1 MAILENI
8 SSPDNIKLLKKEELP
23 QLARELRDKIIR
35 TVSRNGGHLASGL
48 GVVDLTVALHY
59 VFDVEKDKF
68 IWDVG
73 HQSYA
78 HKILTGRK
86 DTFDT
91 LRQYKGISG
100 FPKISESKYDS
111 FGAGHASTSISAGL
125 GFAVARDIRKQDYK
139 VVSIIGDGSMTGGL
153 AFEGLQNA
161 GTLSKDMLVIL
172 NDNQMFISQKVGI
185 LAGYFANLLTATGV
199 NRIEETILKFASKLK
214 FLSFKSIKKIVR
226 RFKTILFPGIMF
238 EEMGFSYVGP
248 IDGHNINQLID
259 ILTKVKDIK
268 GPVLLHVVTKKG
280 KGYKPAE
287 ENPTKFHGIGPFD
300 IETGKTVSLKK
311 VTYTEVF
318 SKAIVKLAKDNEKIV
333 AITAAMPDGT
343 GLKEF
348 SKQYPK
354 RFFDVGID
362 EAHAVTFAAALAA
375 GGLKPV
381 VAIYSTFMQRALD
394 NIIHD
399 VALQN
404 LPVVMMLDRAGIV
417 GEDGPTHH
425 GAFDLSYL
433 KYVPNLTIM
442 APANETE
449 FQDMFNT
456 ALTLKTPSVIR
467 YPRGGGTRVASFHRK
482 FELLEIGKS
491 KLERQGKDACIV
503 CLGNVWK
510 ICVEAVD
517 NLKNKGIECALL
529 NMRFLKP
536 FDETAIRDILTYTNK
551 IVTVEENSLI
561 GAMGETVK
569 SVLPGTSAK
578 IYSIGLPD
586 KFIEHGNQNLIRELC
601 GISAENIEKQVLKLL
616 NKNPSSNVLMSE

>member
-8 SSPDNIKLLKKEELP
+8 SSPNAIKMLKKEELAH
-23 QLARELRDKIIR
+23 LAQELRDKIIQ
-35 TVSRNGGHLASGL
+35 TVSKNGGHLASSL

-68 IWDVG
+68 VWDVG

-86 DTFDT
+86 DNFNT

-111 FGAGHASTSISAGL
+111 FGTGHASTSISAGL
-125 GFAVARDIRKQDYK
+125 GFAVARDIKKQDYK

-172 NDNQMFISQKVGI
+172 NDNQMFISQRVGV
-185 LAGYFANLLTATGV
+185 LAGYFANILTASGV
-199 NRIEETILKFASKLK
+199 KKLEDTVLKFASKLK
-214 FLSFKSIKKIVR
+214 FLSFNSIKKIVR

-248 IDGHNINQLID
+248 IDGHNINQLIA
-259 ILTKVKDIK
+259 ILVKVKDIK

-287 ENPTKFHGIGPFD
+287 QDPTKFHGVGPFN
-300 IETGKTVSLKK
+300 IETGKAISLKK
-311 VTYTEVF
+311 ITYTEVF

-348 SKQYPK
+348 SKQYPN

-362 EAHAVTFAAALAA
+362 EAHAVTFSAALAA
-375 GGLKPV
+375 GGLKPI

-394 NIIHD
+394 NIICD

-404 LPVVMMLDRAGIV
+404 LPVIMMLDRAGIV
-417 GEDGPTHH
+417 GEDGATHN
-425 GAFDLSYL
+425 GAFDFSYL
-433 KYVPNLTIM
+433 KYIPNLTIM

-449 FQDMFNT
+449 LQDMLNT
-456 ALTLKTPSVIR
+456 ALTLKNPSVIR
-467 YPRGGGTRVASFHRK
+467 YPRGSGTGVVSFHRN

-491 KLERQGKDACIV
+491 KLEVQGKDVCIV
-503 CLGNVWK
+503 CLGNVLK
-510 ICVEAVD
+510 NCIEAAD
-517 NLKNKGIECALL
+517 NLKNKDVDVSVL
-529 NMRFLKP
+529 NIRFLKP
-536 FDETAIRDILTYTNK
+536 FDEIAIKNILTYTDK

-561 GAMGETVK
+561 GGMGETVK
-569 SVLPGTSAK
+569 SILSGTSAK

-586 KFIEHGNQNLIRELC
+586 KFIEHGKQNLIRELC
-601 GISAENIEKQVLKLL
+601 GISTENIEKQVLKLL
-616 NKNPSSNVLMSE
+616 NRS

>member
-8 SSPDNIKLLKKEELP
+8 SSPNAIKMLKKEELAH
-23 QLARELRDKIIR
+23 LAQELRDKIIQ
-35 TVSRNGGHLASGL
+35 TVSKNGGHLASSL

-68 IWDVG
+68 VWDVG

-86 DTFDT
+86 DNFNT

-111 FGAGHASTSISAGL
+111 FGTGHASTSISAGL
-125 GFAVARDIRKQDYK
+125 GFAVARDIKRQDYK

-172 NDNQMFISQKVGI
+172 NDNQMFISQRVGV
-185 LAGYFANLLTATGV
+185 LAGYFANILTTSGV
-199 NRIEETILKFASKLK
+199 KKLEDTVLKFASKLK
-214 FLSFKSIKKIVR
+214 FLSFNSIKKIVR

-248 IDGHNINQLID
+248 IDGHNINQLIA
-259 ILTKVKDIK
+259 ILVKVKDIK

-287 ENPTKFHGIGPFD
+287 QDPAKFHGVGPFN
-300 IETGKTVSLKK
+300 IETGKAISLKQ

-348 SKQYPK
+348 SKQYPN

-362 EAHAVTFAAALAA
+362 EAHAVTFSAALAA

-394 NIIHD
+394 NIICD

-404 LPVVMMLDRAGIV
+404 LPVVMILDRAGIV
-417 GEDGPTHH
+417 GEDGATHN

-433 KYVPNLTIM
+433 KYIPNLTIM

-449 FQDMFNT
+449 LQDMLNT
-456 ALTLKTPSVIR
+456 ALTLKNPSVIR
-467 YPRGGGTRVASFHRK
+467 YPRGRGTRVVSFHRN
-482 FELLEIGKS
+482 FEFLEIGKS
-491 KLERQGKDACIV
+491 KLEVQGKDVCIV
-503 CLGNVWK
+503 CLGNVLK
-510 ICVEAVD
+510 NCIEAAD
-517 NLKNKGIECALL
+517 NLKNKDVDVSVL
-529 NMRFLKP
+529 NIRFLKP
-536 FDETAIRDILTYTNK
+536 FDEIAIKNILTYTDK

-561 GAMGETVK
+561 GGMGETVK
-569 SVLPGTSAK
+569 AILSGTSAK

-586 KFIEHGNQNLIRELC
+586 KFIEHGKQNLIRELC
-601 GISAENIEKQVLKLL
+601 GISTENIEKQVLKLL
-616 NKNPSSNVLMSE
+616 NRS

>member
-1 MAILENI
+1 MSILENI
-8 SSPDNIKLLKKEELP
+8 SSPNAIKMLKKEVLP
-23 QLARELRDKIIR
+23 QLAQELRDKIIQ
-35 TVSRNGGHLASGL
+35 TVSKNGGHIASSL
-48 GVVDLTVALHY
+48 GIVELTIALHY
-59 VFDVEKDKF
+59 IFDVEKDKF
-68 IWDVG
+68 VWDVG
-73 HQSYA
+73 HQAYA

-86 DTFDT
+86 DNFDT

-125 GFAVARDIRKQDYK
+125 GFAVARDIQKQDYK

-172 NDNQMFISQKVGI
+172 NDNQMFISQKVGV
-185 LAGYFANLLTATGV
+185 LAGYFANLLTANGV
-199 NRIEETILKFASKLK
+199 KKIEETVLKIASKIK
-214 FLSFKSIKKIVR
+214 FLSFKSIKKVVR

-248 IDGHNINQLID
+248 IDGHNISQLID

-287 ENPTKFHGIGPFD
+287 LDPTKFHGIGPFD
-300 IETGKTVSLKK
+300 IATGKTLSLKK

-318 SKAIVKLAKDNEKIV
+318 SKAIVKLAKDDEKIV
-333 AITAAMPDGT
+333 AVTAAMPDGT

-348 SKQYPK
+348 AKQYPK

-362 EAHAVTFAAALAA
+362 EAHAVTFSAALAA

-394 NIIHD
+394 SIIHD

-404 LPVVMMLDRAGIV
+404 LPVIMMLDRAGIV
-417 GEDGPTHH
+417 GEDGATHH

-433 KYVPNLTIM
+433 KYIPNLTIM

-449 FQDMFNT
+449 LQDMFNT
-456 ALTLKTPSVIR
+456 ALTLKNPSVIR
-467 YPRGGGTRVASFHRK
+467 YPRGSGTRVASFHRN
-482 FELLEIGKS
+482 FELLEVGKS

-503 CLGNVWK
+503 CLGNVWQNC
-510 ICVEAVD
+510 IQAAD
-517 NLKNKGIECALL
+517 NLKNKGIEVSVL

-536 FDETAIRDILTYTNK
+536 FDKNAIKNILTYTDK

-561 GAMGETVK
+561 GGMGETVK
-569 SVLPGTSAK
+569 SILSGTCAQ

-586 KFIEHGNQNLIRELC
+586 EFVEHGKQNLIRELC
-601 GISAENIEKQVLKLL
+601 GISVENIEAQVLKLL
-616 NKNPSSNVLMSE
+616 NK

>member
-8 SSPDNIKLLKKEELP
+8 SSPNAIKMLKKEELAH
-23 QLARELRDKIIR
+23 LAQELRDKIIQ
-35 TVSRNGGHLASGL
+35 TVSKNGGHLASSL

-68 IWDVG
+68 VWDVG

-86 DTFDT
+86 DNFNT

-111 FGAGHASTSISAGL
+111 FGTGHASTSISAGL
-125 GFAVARDIRKQDYK
+125 GFAVARDIKRQDYK

-172 NDNQMFISQKVGI
+172 NDNQMFISQRVGV
-185 LAGYFANLLTATGV
+185 LAGYFANILTASGV
-199 NRIEETILKFASKLK
+199 KKLEDTVLKFASKLK
-214 FLSFKSIKKIVR
+214 FLSFNSIKKIVR

-248 IDGHNINQLID
+248 IDGHNINQLIA
-259 ILTKVKDIK
+259 ILVKVKDIK

-287 ENPTKFHGIGPFD
+287 QDPAKFHGVGPFN
-300 IETGKTVSLKK
+300 IETGKAISLKQ

-348 SKQYPK
+348 SKQYPN

-362 EAHAVTFAAALAA
+362 EAHAVTFSAALAA

-394 NIIHD
+394 NIICD

-404 LPVVMMLDRAGIV
+404 LPVVMILDRAGIV
-417 GEDGPTHH
+417 GEDGATHN

-433 KYVPNLTIM
+433 KYIPNLTIM

-449 FQDMFNT
+449 LQDMLNT
-456 ALTLKTPSVIR
+456 ALTLKNPSVIR
-467 YPRGGGTRVASFHRK
+467 YPRGRGTRVVSFHRNFK
-482 FELLEIGKS
+482 FLEIGKS
-491 KLERQGKDACIV
+491 KLEVQGKDVCIV
-503 CLGNVWK
+503 CLGNVLK
-510 ICVEAVD
+510 NCIEAAD
-517 NLKNKGIECALL
+517 NLKNKDVDVSVL
-529 NMRFLKP
+529 NIRFLKP
-536 FDETAIRDILTYTNK
+536 FDEIAIKNILTYTDK

-561 GAMGETVK
+561 GGMGETVK
-569 SVLPGTSAK
+569 AILSGTSAK

-586 KFIEHGNQNLIRELC
+586 KFIEHGKQNLIRELC
-601 GISAENIEKQVLKLL
+601 GISTENIEKQVLKLL
-616 NKNPSSNVLMSE
+616 NRS

>member
-8 SSPDNIKLLKKEELP
+8 SSPNAIKMLKKEELAH
-23 QLARELRDKIIR
+23 LAQELRDKIIQ
-35 TVSRNGGHLASGL
+35 TVSKNGGHLASSL

-59 VFDVEKDKF
+59 VFDIEKDKF
-68 IWDVG
+68 VWDVG

-86 DTFDT
+86 DNFNT

-111 FGAGHASTSISAGL
+111 FGTGHASTSISAGL
-125 GFAVARDIRKQDYK
+125 GFAVARDINKQDYK

-172 NDNQMFISQKVGI
+172 NDNQMFISQRVGV
-185 LAGYFANLLTATGV
+185 LAGYFANILTANGV
-199 NRIEETILKFASKLK
+199 KKLEETVLKIASKLK
-214 FLSFKSIKKIVR
+214 FLSFNSIKKIVR

-248 IDGHNINQLID
+248 IDGHNINQLIA
-259 ILTKVKDIK
+259 ILVKVKGIK

-287 ENPTKFHGIGPFD
+287 QDPTKFHGVGPFN
-300 IETGKTVSLKK
+300 IETGKAISLKQ

-348 SKQYPK
+348 SKQYPN

-362 EAHAVTFAAALAA
+362 EAHAVTFSAALAA

-394 NIIHD
+394 NIICD

-417 GEDGPTHH
+417 GEDGATHN

-433 KYVPNLTIM
+433 KYIPNLTIM

-449 FQDMFNT
+449 LQDMLNT
-456 ALTLKTPSVIR
+456 ALTLKNPSVIR
-467 YPRGGGTRVASFHRK
+467 YPRGSGTRVVSFHRN
-482 FELLEIGKS
+482 FEFLEIGKS
-491 KLERQGKDACIV
+491 KLEVQGKDVCIV
-503 CLGNVWK
+503 CLGNVLK
-510 ICVEAVD
+510 NCIEAAD
-517 NLKNKGIECALL
+517 NLKNKDVDVSVL
-529 NMRFLKP
+529 NIRFLKP
-536 FDETAIRDILTYTNK
+536 FDEIAIKNILTYTDK

-561 GAMGETVK
+561 GGMGETVK
-569 SVLPGTSAK
+569 AILSGTSAK

-586 KFIEHGNQNLIRELC
+586 KFIEHGKQNLIRELC
-601 GISAENIEKQVLKLL
+601 GISTENIEKQVLKLL
-616 NKNPSSNVLMSE
+616 NRS